1 MLLNRPGDVLAAI
14 AAGGALGSLARWA
27 VGLALPHRPG
37 ELAVSTWIVNVTGAL
52 VIGALMH
59 LITEVWPPRRL
70 VRPFWGIG
78 VLGGYTTFST
88 YALDMHHLLAA
99 GEMGRA
105 VVYYVGTVLTGLLAV
120 WLGLVAARAVGNRPP
135 RTRRTE

>member
-1 MLLNRPGDVLAAI
+1 MAI

-27 VGLALPHRPG
+27 VAEALPHQTDQI
-37 ELAVSTWIVNVTGAL
+37 AASTWVVNATGAF

-70 VRPFWGIG
+70 VRPFWGVG

-99 GEMGRA
+99 GQLGRA
-105 VVYYVGTVLTGLLAV
+105 VVYYLGTVLTGLLAV
-120 WLGLVAARAVGNRPP
+120 WLGLAAARAFGQHLSHS
-135 RTRRTE
+135 RRSE